1 MSKAKTKKEDMR
13 KSRVVLTGGH
23 AATTAL
29 STIEALWSLN
39 PDLRICWI
47 GSKYALEGD
56 RAVSLEFKTL
66 PSVGVRCYAII
77 SGRLQRRWTRYTLL
91 SLAKVPLGFVHAL
104 LLIFLVRPG
113 IVVSFGGF
121 AAFPVVVCAWALRIP
136 VIIHEQTAA
145 AGLANRLSVPFSRK
159 IAIARESS
167 REFFPKEKTILVG
180 NPVRRE
186 FFAIKPKASVDG
198 RPVIFATGG
207 SRGAKNLN
215 QAIFD
220 LVPALVEE
228 YFLIHLCG
236 EFDFHRAKRIRNS
249 LPVRLRKRYEV
260 YSTISPFEMPGYFS
274 KADVVIGRS
283 GANTV
288 AEVIASRRR
297 AIFVPI
303 PWAQS
308 DEQTINAQ
316 LATKEGL
323 AKIITQA
330 ELTSGVLLSL
340 IKEILAEEKKFN
352 KKSAIR
358 DLDMHAAV
366 NLAKIITELAK

>member
-1 MSKAKTKKEDMR
+1 
-13 KSRVVLTGGH
+13 
-23 AATTAL
+23 
-29 STIEALWSLN
+29 
-39 PDLRICWI
+39 
-47 GSKYALEGD
+47 
-56 RAVSLEFKTL
+56 
-66 PSVGVRCYAII
+66 
-77 SGRLQRRWTRYTLL
+77 
-91 SLAKVPLGFVHAL
+91 
-104 LLIFLVRPG
+104 
-113 IVVSFGGF
+113 
-121 AAFPVVVCAWALRIP
+121 
-136 VIIHEQTAA
+136 
-145 AGLANRLSVPFSRK
+145 
-159 IAIARESS
+159 
-167 REFFPKEKTILVG
+167 
-180 NPVRRE
+180 
-186 FFAIKPKASVDG
+186 
-198 RPVIFATGG
+198 
-207 SRGAKNLN
+207 
-215 QAIFD
+215 
-220 LVPALVEE
+220 
-228 YFLIHLCG
+228 
-236 EFDFHRAKRIRNS
+236 
-249 LPVRLRKRYEV
+249 
-260 YSTISPFEMPGYFS
+260 MPGYFS